1 MIRSKAN
8 ASPGQSD
15 MVAQMTGRM
24 NDLQFPATS
33 GNLLAVCQFNVRAE
47 ITVDS
52 LTTAC
57 ETLPRQIGHDRAAP
71 GRRAAE
77 CKDRG
82 TRACGQRGGQR
93 GMIQMGVSDKDMAD
107 ALIRLQRL

>member
-1 MIRSKAN
+1 M
-8 ASPGQSD
+8 D
-15 MVAQMTGRM
+15 
-24 NDLQFPATS
+24 DLQFPAIG
-33 GNLLAVCQFNVRAE
+33 GNSLAVCQFNVRAE

-57 ETLPRQIGHDRAAP
+57 KTLPRQIGHDRATS
-71 GRRAAE
+71 GLWAAE
-77 CKDRG
+77 GKDWS

-93 GMIQMGVSDKDMAD
+93 GMILMGVSDKDMAD